1 MSETTAPAA
10 PAGTV
15 AATTVAEA
23 ATAAAATE
31 AASGTGAAEA
41 SPAAP
46 PSPPDPLTESILDA
60 PPAEAAPPAPPAPPE
75 PVDPA
80 TYEVKLPEGMTREDP
95 MVSAFL
101 SSAGELGMKGDAVQT
116 VLDKMAPLVAEQL
129 AAPMKMWTELN
140 AEWQAAIKGDAEVGG
155 ARLGENVTK
164 INGLIDRFG
173 TPELKDALR
182 MTGAANNPHI
192 FKFLAKFAN
201 AYSEA
206 TPVAAGDSGH
216 ATSPAIAAGLSRMYP
231 SAAGAA

>member
-1 MSETTAPAA
+1 MSGTAPSAPVENAA
-10 PAGTV
+10 PP
-15 AATTVAEA
+15 AAES
-23 ATAAAATE
+23 AAAATT
-31 AASGTGAAEA
+31 AAPDTGAAEA
-41 SPAAP
+41 SPAAQ
-46 PSPPDPLTESILDA
+46 PSPPDPLTETILDTK
-60 PPAEAAPPAPPAPPE
+60 PPEPDPPAPPE

-101 SSAGELGMKGDAVQT
+101 SSAGELGMRGEAVQT

>member
-1 MSETTAPAA
+1 MSETAAPTA
-10 PAGTV
+10 PAGTA

-60 PPAEAAPPAPPAPPE
+60 PPAEAAPPAPPE
-75 PVDPA
+75 PIDPA

-101 SSAGELGMKGDAVQT
+101 SSAGELGMKGEAVQT